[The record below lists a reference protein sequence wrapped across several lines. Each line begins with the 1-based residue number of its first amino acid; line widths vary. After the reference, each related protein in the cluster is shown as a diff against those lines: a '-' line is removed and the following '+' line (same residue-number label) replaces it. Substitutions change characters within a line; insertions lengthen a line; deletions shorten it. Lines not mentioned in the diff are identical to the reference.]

1 MPSHCLL
8 SLSSMPS
15 SNATDHYGCCHPD
28 CHSRLATLYCSYL
41 AYFWL
46 LSTAMWSQISLFSLL
61 VGSCSIEA
69 AFTTKSRLQST
80 ATTELFKD
88 TRYSLADTFFIAS
101 VREYPF
107 FPPRENNHVI
117 NYLVLHDKSILI
129 FSPPLDIY
137 IFCQADMASLPNF
150 L

>member
-28 CHSRLATLYCSYL
+28 CHSRLATLYCSYS

-46 LSTAMWSQISLFSLL
+46 LSTVMWFQNLPLLL
-61 VGSCSIEA
+61 VSGDLLQRSSFHCQVQHTEHSNYRTIQKYQTLSCKHILYWLSEGI
-69 AFTTKSRLQST
+69 S
-80 ATTELFKD
+80 
-88 TRYSLADTFFIAS
+88 
-101 VREYPF
+101 F
-107 FPPRENNHVI
+107 FPSRENNHVI

-129 FSPPLDIY
+129 FSPPLDFY